1 VASIPVSTLKMF
13 KAPDCGRLGRRAA
26 DHPWSALRVV
36 KSSRKDS
43 PTAKMLLEAKVAA
56 LHPKQYQSS
65 PSKLS
70 KKGGLRRG
78 KEAQGLGLANQS
90 DGQKSDGQTG

>member
-1 VASIPVSTLKMF
+1 
-13 KAPDCGRLGRRAA
+13 
-26 DHPWSALRVV
+26 VV
-36 KSSRKDS
+36 KSCRKES

-90 DGQKSDGQTG
+90 DGQKSGGQTDRPKQADERWYPSRPMTVLNSGL